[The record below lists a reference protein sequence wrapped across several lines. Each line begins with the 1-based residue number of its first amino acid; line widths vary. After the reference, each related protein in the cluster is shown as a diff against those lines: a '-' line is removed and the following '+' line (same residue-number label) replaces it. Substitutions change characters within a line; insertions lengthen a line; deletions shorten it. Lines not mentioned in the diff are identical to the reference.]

1 MANDKA
7 DGKQRLLD
15 VWILEIN
22 TVYREVPFVVV
33 TDWLQQ
39 GRLLR
44 EDCVRRAGSKQWH
57 AIDKVPAL
65 GPYLPRAEP
74 QRAEDRAEALEP
86 VELGLDWRRP
96 GEEED
101 EDVDMIPL
109 IDISLVL
116 LIFFMMT
123 ASVAPGMLS
132 MIATP
137 SAQYQTAAITHDTYW
152 VGVDTRS
159 RSGRF
164 EKDEA
169 GRPLPW
175 YSFGK
180 DSKELLAP
188 STEMTPALDALAK
201 DLSDS
206 APGEVKIRL
215 RVEKTMPIETVK
227 DVTQQ
232 LQQVNERLNRAR
244 GASKGRLTFS
254 ILGEVS
260 EPKVR

>member
-1 MANDKA
+1 MAN
-7 DGKQRLLD
+7 GKQRLLD
-15 VWILEIN
+15 VWILEMN
-22 TVYREVPFVVV
+22 TVYRQVPFVVV

-44 EDCVRRAGSKQWH
+44 DDCVRLTGSKKWH
-57 AIDKVPAL
+57 PISAVPAL
-65 GPYLPRAEP
+65 GPYLPRVEP

-123 ASVAPGMLS
+123 AAVAPGMLS

-137 SAQYQTAAITHDTYW
+137 AAQHKLETITTETYW
-152 VGVDTRS
+152 IGVDTRS
-159 RSGRF
+159 RSGAIDR
-164 EKDEA
+164 DES
-169 GRPLPW
+169 GRPQPW

-180 DSKELLAP
+180 DNKELVAP
-188 STEMTPALDALAK
+188 THTLPTLMERLGK
-201 DLSDS
+201 DLLEVP
-206 APGEVKIRL
+206 AGEVKVRL
-215 RVEKTMPIETVK
+215 RVEKTIPIETVK
-227 DVTQQ
+227 GVTFD
-232 LQQVNERLNRAR
+232 LQSLIERVNRERGSA
-244 GASKGRLTFS
+244 KGRLTLTV
-254 ILGEVS
+254 LGEVS
-260 EPKVR
+260 EPKLR

>member
-1 MANDKA
+1 MADA
-7 DGKQRLLD
+7 KQRLLD

-44 EDCVRRAGSKQWH
+44 EDCVRLSGSKKWH
-57 AIDKVPAL
+57 AIEAVPAL
-65 GPYLPRAEP
+65 RPYVPKVEP

-123 ASVAPGMLS
+123 ASVETGVLS
-132 MIATP
+132 SIATP
-137 SAQYQTAAITHDTYW
+137 AARYQLQTINLGTYW
-152 VGVDTRS
+152 VGVDTKS
-159 RSGRF
+159 RGGAI
-164 EKDEA
+164 EKGTD

-175 YSFGK
+175 YSLGK
-180 DSKELLAP
+180 DSSELVKP
-188 STEMTPALDALAK
+188 TRDF
-201 DLSDS
+201 
-206 APGEVKIRL
+206 GEVTERLTKEVQDLPAGDVTIRM
-215 RVEKTMPIETVK
+215 RAEKTLAFEQVKNTMIQLET
-227 DVTQQ
+227 
-232 LQQVNERLNRAR
+232 LEAR
-244 GASKGRLTFS
+244 INKTRGGKGRVAFK
-254 ILGEVS
+254 IVGEVS
-260 EPKVR
+260 EPKGR

>member
-1 MANDKA
+1 MA

-15 VWILEIN
+15 VWIQEMN

-44 EDCVRRAGSKQWH
+44 EDCVRLAGSKKWH
-57 AIDKVPAL
+57 TIAAVPAL
-65 GPYLPRAEP
+65 SPYVPRAEP
-74 QRAEDRAEALEP
+74 QRAEDRAEALEA

-123 ASVAPGMLS
+123 AAVSPGVMS

-137 SAQYQTAAITHDTYW
+137 SARHQLATITSETYW
-152 VGVDTRS
+152 IGVDTRS
-159 RSGRF
+159 RAGIVD
-164 EKDEA
+164 KDES

-175 YSFGK
+175 FSFGR
-180 DSKELLAP
+180 DNKEVLAP
-188 STEMTPALDALAK
+188 THDLSAVLAALGK
-201 DLSDS
+201 DLRDVP
-206 APGEVKIRL
+206 AGEVKVRL

-227 DVTQQ
+227 SVTFD
-232 LQQVNERLNRAR
+232 LQSLVESVNRERGSA
-244 GASKGRLTFS
+244 KGRLTLTV
-254 ILGEVS
+254 LGEVS
-260 EPKVR
+260 EPKSR